1 MSSDSSTDPSF
12 ETHTHRCNQ
21 RDDNKNMHGS
31 LTPSSPRSLLQLN
44 HSHAVKLTRDVFN
57 ICDNR
62 VFLLWSRAKVG
73 IKATP
78 GGPFFHVC
86 AFWVSG
92 AFAASPFPHPWK
104 WGRSDQAE
112 FISKQTASGLPPHTH
127 SNTSR
132 QAFRSGNQKAVEL
145 LKHDI
150 PKKGPLDPKSTKRHP
165 TWLSAAGMTEP
176 PGSVMKVS

>member
-1 MSSDSSTDPSF
+1 
-12 ETHTHRCNQ
+12 
-21 RDDNKNMHGS
+21 MHGS
-31 LTPSSPRSLLQLN
+31 LTLSSPRSLLQLN

-73 IKATP
+73 IKARSRRP
-78 GGPFFHVC
+78 VLPCLCILSQRCVRSLAVPSSLKIRPFQ
-86 AFWVSG
+86 S
-92 AFAASPFPHPWK
+92 
-104 WGRSDQAE
+104 E
-112 FISKQTASGLPPHTH
+112 FISKQTASGLPSHTH
-127 SNTSR
+127 SDTSR

-176 PGSVMKVS
+176 PGSTMKVS